1 MTIAIRGGGVSNAIK
16 AFFSNIFL
24 NPLEPKRFLLKES
37 DAQEML
43 TKNCVF
49 SFGLGDKTVSAR
61 FAAMP
66 GPGRRVSVGGGVPN
80 KRWQDIWNCKKCEI

>member
-1 MTIAIRGGGVSNAIK
+1 MPLRL
-16 AFFSNIFL
+16 FFQILFL
-24 NPLEPKRFLLKES
+24 NHLEPKRFLLKES

-43 TKNCVF
+43 TKNFVF
-49 SFGLGDKTVSAR
+49 SFGLRDKTVSAR

-66 GPGRRVSVGGGVPN
+66 GPGRRVSLGGGVPN

>member
-1 MTIAIRGGGVSNAIK
+1 MPLR
-16 AFFSNIFL
+16 FFSNIFFK
-24 NPLEPKRFLLKES
+24 PSRTFKRFILKES

-43 TKNCVF
+43 TKNFVF

-66 GPGRRVSVGGGVPN
+66 GPGRRVSLGGGVLN